1 MKHTLLYIALALASF
16 TLQPAT
22 VQAKVLKD
30 SKGKKEAKAQKA
42 PKVVKQ
48 LVVLHTNDTHSC
60 VMPYN
65 PNLADTAT
73 ANRGGY
79 LRRVAMIKQE
89 RSLNPDLLLFDSGDF
104 SQGSPYYSLF
114 KGDVEVGLM
123 NEMKYDAA
131 TIGNHE
137 FDYGMDNMVRL
148 FKMAKFPIVCANY
161 DFTGTELADI
171 VKPYVILHRKG
182 LKIGVFGLAPQLAGL
197 VIEKNYGCIQYLDP
211 IQKANEMTEILKKKE
226 KCDVIICI
234 SHLGWNIDGTDDTEV
249 IAASRHIDLVLG
261 GHSHS
266 LFQTLKYRTDLDG
279 KQVPVDQNGKGAI
292 WVGKMTL
299 DIVKNK

>member
-30 SKGKKEAKAQKA
+30 SKAKKEAKAQKT

-65 PNLADTAT
+65 LNLADTAM

-131 TIGNHE
+131 TI
-137 FDYGMDNMVRL
+137 D
-148 FKMAKFPIVCANY
+148 
-161 DFTGTELADI
+161 
-171 VKPYVILHRKG
+171 RKS
-182 LKIGVFGLAPQLAGL
+182 V
-197 VIEKNYGCIQYLDP
+197 V
-211 IQKANEMTEILKKKE
+211 
-226 KCDVIICI
+226 
-234 SHLGWNIDGTDDTEV
+234 
-249 IAASRHIDLVLG
+249 
-261 GHSHS
+261 
-266 LFQTLKYRTDLDG
+266 
-279 KQVPVDQNGKGAI
+279 
-292 WVGKMTL
+292 
-299 DIVKNK
+299 

>member
-1 MKHTLLYIALALASF
+1 MKHTLLYIGLVLASF
-16 TLQPAT
+16 VMQPVTL
-22 VQAKVLKD
+22 QAKV
-30 SKGKKEAKAQKA
+30 KKEA
-42 PKVVKQ
+42 KVVKQ

-60 VMPYN
+60 VMPIN

-73 ANRGGY
+73 ANRGGF
-79 LRRVAMIKQE
+79 LRRVAMIKEE
-89 RSLNPDLLLFDSGDF
+89 RRQNPNLLLFDSGDF

-137 FDYGMDNMVRL
+137 FDFGIDNMVRL
-148 FKMAKFPIVCANY
+148 FKMAKFPIVCSNY
-161 DFTGTELADI
+161 DFTGTELAQI
-171 VKPYVILHRKG
+171 VKPYTIIYRKG
-182 LKIGVFGLAPQLAGL
+182 LKIGVFGLGPQLAGL
-197 VIEKNYGCIQYLDP
+197 VTEKNYGCIKYLDP
-211 IQKANEMTEILKKKE
+211 IAKANEMTEILKKKE

-234 SHLGWNIDGTDDTEV
+234 SHLGWKIDGIDDSEVIPATRNIDL
-249 IAASRHIDLVLG
+249 ILG

-266 LFQTLKYRTDLDG
+266 YFKELEYLNNLDG
-279 KQVPVDQNGKGAI
+279 KAVPVDQNGKSAI
-292 WVGKMTL
+292 WVDKMTL

>member
-1 MKHTLLYIALALASF
+1 MCMAAIN
-16 TLQPAT
+16 
-22 VQAKVLKD
+22 VMAKN
-30 SKGKKEAKAQKA
+30 
-42 PKVVKQ
+42 KQ

-60 VMPYN
+60 VMPLN
-65 PNLADTAT
+65 PNLADTAM
-73 ANRGGY
+73 ADRGGY
-79 LRRVAMIKQE
+79 LRRVAMIKEE
-89 RSLNPDLLLFDSGDF
+89 RKQNPDLLLFDSGDF

-137 FDYGMDNMVRL
+137 FDFGIDNMVRL

-171 VKPYVILHRKG
+171 VKPYVILHRQG
-182 LKIGVFGLAPQLAGL
+182 LKIGVFGICPELKGL
-197 VIEKNYGCIQYLDP
+197 VSTANYGCIKYEDP
-211 IQKANEMTEILKKKE
+211 IQKANETAEILKKKE
-226 KCDVIICI
+226 KCDVIICL
-234 SHLGWNIDGTDDTEV
+234 SHLGWDIDGIDDTEL
-249 IAASRHIDLVLG
+249 IPATRNIDLVLG
-261 GHSHS
+261 GHSHTYFKN
-266 LFQTLKYRTDLDG
+266 LQYLNNLDG
-279 KQVPVDQNGKGAI
+279 KPVGDDQNGKSAI